1 MYFGFNYHPSNAGCH
16 YWTNWNESEIKED
29 LLLMSKE
36 GYNVVRFFLFW
47 KDFEPDEGRYNKL
60 VVERLH
66 RFIQLAN
73 EANLYCIPSVLTIW
87 MNGQL
92 FKLPW
97 TESTDLWKDANLKKR
112 AEDFLEFI
120 GLELREY
127 KNILYYDIG
136 DEIVYINKET
146 SLSLGAT
153 EAKQWL
159 KEMKIALNRGNVF
172 GKVMLGTDHLSIVG
186 NNAFHISHIEK
197 QLDILAVHG
206 FPLWTDFNIE
216 SNDSW
221 KSSLYVSFL
230 VSIASIYGECIV
242 DEFGLYGCS
251 DDIRADYMLTSGLS
265 SILHGANGLISWCW
279 KDFESTEKPYDLR
292 PGERFVG
299 FYNLL
304 GEPKASINNLKECMK
319 ISREIQN
326 GNQVTK
332 EVGIFISECSEEN
345 SDSEVKFTKNSIS
358 NFYAFL
364 LLKKAHVPVEFCK
377 DNLLQYKVLIVP
389 SNNQLTA
396 KDLENLKRFV
406 KYGGTL
412 IYSTGD
418 YLYGHGIGDLF
429 GIELCDFSLDKDAFS
444 HFNYK
449 GCSHSIDWGN
459 DVSNQIPVIKE
470 TTADV
475 LTRFTKSNTPAITC
489 NMYGKGKVYYINFP
503 MELLLNR
510 PYSMDSEEF
519 YKIYK
524 VILDEEGIVSPIEFS
539 NPFVDVHYLY
549 YEDYNECL
557 LINHTPKE
565 QSGRL
570 ISNESSIDIQLDP
583 KSVKRFKMFLSEG
596 SINESCR
603 FEEYK
608 KDCN

>member
-1 MYFGFNYHPSNAGCH
+1 MYFGFNYHPSSVGCH
-16 YWTNWNESEIKED
+16 YWTNWNENEIKED

-47 KDFEPDEGRYNKL
+47 KDFEPEEGRYNKL
-60 VVERLH
+60 IVERLH
-66 RFIQLAN
+66 RFMQLAN
-73 EANLYCIPSVLTIW
+73 EVNLYCIPSILTIW

-112 AEDFLEFI
+112 AENFLEFI
-120 GLELREY
+120 GLELRKY

-136 DEIVYINKET
+136 DEIIYINKET
-146 SLSLGAT
+146 SLSIGET

-159 KEMKIALNRGNVF
+159 KEMKIALNKGDES
-172 GKVMLGTDHLSIVG
+172 GKIMLGTDHLSIVG
-186 NNAFHISHIEK
+186 NNAFHVSNIEN

-206 FPLWTDFNIE
+206 FPLWTEFNIE

-230 VSIASIYGECIV
+230 VAIASAYGQCIV

-251 DDIRADYMLTSGLS
+251 DDIRSDYLLTSGLS
-265 SILHGANGLISWCW
+265 SILHGAIGLISWCW

-304 GEPKASINNLKECMK
+304 GEPKTSVNSLKECMK
-319 ISREIQN
+319 VSREIKSRN
-326 GNQVTK
+326 KVTK
-332 EVGIFISECSEEN
+332 KVGVFITENSEGFNCSELK
-345 SDSEVKFTKNSIS
+345 SAKKSIAS
-358 NFYAFL
+358 FYAFL
-364 LLKKAHVPVEFCK
+364 LLKKTHIPVEFCK
-377 DNLLQYKVLIVP
+377 DNLSQYKAIIVP
-389 SNNQLTA
+389 SNNQLTER
-396 KDLENLKRFV
+396 DLEELKRFV

-412 IYSTGD
+412 IYSPGD

-429 GIELCDFSLDKDAFS
+429 GIELCDFSLDRDAFS
-444 HFNYK
+444 HFDYM
-449 GCSHSIDWGN
+449 GCSYSIDWGD
-459 DVSNQIPVIKE
+459 DVCNQIPVIKE

-475 LTRFTKSNTPAITC
+475 LTRFTKSNTPAITR
-489 NMYGKGKVYYINFP
+489 NMYEKGKVYYINFP
-503 MELLLNR
+503 MEFLLNR

-524 VILDEEGIVSPIEFS
+524 AILHEEGIVPPIEFS
-539 NPFVDVHYLY
+539 NPFVAVHYLY
-549 YEDYNECL
+549 YEDYQECL

-565 QSGRL
+565 QNGQL
-570 ISNESSIDIQLDP
+570 IKNEKSIEIQLNP
-583 KSVKRFKMFLSEG
+583 KSVKRFKIFLSEG
-596 SINESCR
+596 SINESCSS
-603 FEEYK
+603 E
-608 KDCN
+608 